1 MTGTCSFH
9 PTTHSLNFNKLTF
22 KYNILEIRVKGAH
35 NGVIQMAKV
44 KESLNCLINKTF
56 EVFNHGSWISKCYL
70 PKLFH

>member
-44 KESLNCLINKTF
+44 KSELFNKQ
-56 EVFNHGSWISKCYL
+56 NI
-70 PKLFH
+70 